1 MPLPHEGRLLIQNFC
16 SGSLSQIDSLRKSL
30 SAQRFEFSEEPDP
43 ECATHHVLVLLHPLT
58 LSKDICPILSE
69 HAYADRQ
76 VLVICFGELPPPVQ
90 MVWDWLESGASDVL
104 VFKQNPNIAAEI
116 LARFERRKEI
126 DMMLASPVVSKQI
139 IGSSLRWRVVLRQVI
154 EIAAFTQDS
163 LLILGESGTGKE
175 LIARLV
181 HQLSR
186 RPNKKEL
193 VLLDCSTIMPELS
206 GSEFF
211 GHEKGAFTN
220 AIALREGAFCLADGG
235 TLFLDEIGELPFS
248 MQSELLRVIQ
258 EGTYKRVGSN
268 HWKHTAFR
276 LVCATNKDLQ
286 QEIRKK
292 QFREDLYYRIST
304 WVIHLPP
311 LRERREDIPEMVT
324 YFLKKALNTEKPP
337 EIDHLL
343 MNYLITRDYAGN
355 VRELQQVVTRIAHR
369 YVGNG
374 ALTVSNLPAA
384 DRPNR
389 LEKASPLEANE
400 FVNYLRRA
408 VSNGICLKDIMNNVS
423 DAVKDVAIACADG
436 DLQLAAQLLNV
447 SDRTMQ
453 IHKAAKKQMPFH
465 SNATEMPGATGL

>member
-1 MPLPHEGRLLIQNFC
+1 
-16 SGSLSQIDSLRKSL
+16 
-30 SAQRFEFSEEPDP
+30 
-43 ECATHHVLVLLHPLT
+43 
-58 LSKDICPILSE
+58 
-69 HAYADRQ
+69 ADRL

-90 MVWDWLESGASDVL
+90 MVWDWLENGASEVL
-104 VFKQNPNIAAEI
+104 VYNQNPRIATEI
-116 LARFERRKEI
+116 RARFERRKEI
-126 DMMLASPVVSKQI
+126 DAILASPPVSKQI
-139 IGSSLRWRVVLRQVI
+139 IGSSPRWRAVLRQVI
-154 EIAAFTQDS
+154 EIAVFTQDS
-163 LLILGESGTGKE
+163 LLVLGESGTGKE

-193 VLLDCSTIMPELS
+193 VLLDCSTIVPELS

-276 LVCATNKDLQ
+276 LICATNKDLQ
-286 QEIRKK
+286 QEIRQK

-311 LRERREDIPEMVT
+311 LRERREDIPEMVG
-324 YFLKKALNTEKPP
+324 YFLKKALNTEHPP
-337 EIDHLL
+337 GVDHLL
-343 MNYLITRDYAGN
+343 MNYLITRDYGGN
-355 VRELQQVVTRIAHR
+355 IRELQQLVTRIAHR

-374 ALTVSNLPAA
+374 ILTVSNLPAA

-389 LEKASPLEANE
+389 SQISDPLEASE
-400 FVNYLRRA
+400 FINYLRRA
-408 VSNGICLKDIMNNVS
+408 VSSGISFKDIISNVS
-423 DAVKDVAIACADG
+423 DTVKDVAIACAQG
-436 DLQLAAQLLNV
+436 DLQLAAQLLDV

-453 IHKAAKKQMPFH
+453 MHRAARKQMLPPPG
-465 SNATEMPGATGL
+465 ATEMPGATGP